1 MQRNR
6 IGVEVGVVISTIVE
20 SRTRPEVPIIP
31 IVVVDDTVVTIE
43 VPRVVGIVIGTR
55 TSLLAYVVL
64 TCHIHNKLSILMV
77 GRFSLRSEVRRF
89 RPTDTVSQ

>member
-55 TSLLAYVVL
+55 T
-64 TCHIHNKLSILMV
+64 
-77 GRFSLRSEVRRF
+77 
-89 RPTDTVSQ
+89 